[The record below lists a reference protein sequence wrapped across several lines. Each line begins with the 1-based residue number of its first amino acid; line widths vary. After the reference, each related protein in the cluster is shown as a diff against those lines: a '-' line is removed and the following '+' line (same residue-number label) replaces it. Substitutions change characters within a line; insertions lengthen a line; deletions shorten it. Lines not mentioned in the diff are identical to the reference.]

1 MQFTAL
7 LIVWSK
13 KVNMIVK
20 WLKKRF
26 IKELLMTKEGN
37 QGFKSSTKY
46 LIYENGYIDNKVK
59 VRAHFHITGKYRG
72 SAHRHCNINLI

>member
-1 MQFTAL
+1 
-7 LIVWSK
+7 
-13 KVNMIVK
+13 
-20 WLKKRF
+20 
-26 IKELLMTKEGN
+26 MTKEGN